1 MKKAEDILRRIA
13 QQTQDQLLPGQC
25 LVELAGT
32 GRVLIENHR
41 GVRAY
46 SRECIL
52 VKVDFGCV
60 RVWGSCLELA
70 KMTREQLVILGR
82 IEGVRLLRRDGHG

>member
-1 MKKAEDILRRIA
+1 MGKADAFLRRVVQEA
-13 QQTQDQLLPGQC
+13 DTTLLPGQC
-25 LVELAGT
+25 LVELAGQQ
-32 GRVLIENHR
+32 RVLIENHQ
-41 GVRAY
+41 GVRGY

-52 VKVDFGCV
+52 VKVNFGFV

-70 KMTREQLVILGR
+70 KMTREQLVILGS

>member
-1 MKKAEDILRRIA
+1 MGKADAFLRRVV
-13 QQTQDQLLPGQC
+13 QEVDTPPLPGQC
-25 LVELAGT
+25 LVELAGQQ
-32 GRVLIENHR
+32 RVLIENHQ

-52 VKVDFGCV
+52 VKANFGCI

-70 KMTREQLVILGR
+70 KMTREQLVILGS
-82 IEGVRLLRRDGHG
+82 IEGIRLLRRDGHG

>member
-1 MKKAEDILRRIA
+1 MGKADAFLRRVVQEA
-13 QQTQDQLLPGQC
+13 DTPPLPGQC
-25 LVELAGT
+25 LVELAGQQ
-32 GRVLIENHR
+32 RVLIENHQ

-52 VKVDFGCV
+52 VKVNFGCV

-70 KMTREQLVILGR
+70 KMTRDQLVILGS